1 MPEAPFS
8 SDEARQPVPVEWT
21 SPGLVDLQVNGY
33 AGVDFNGPVES
44 LTAEAFHR
52 VRVALARRGVVV
64 ALPTLIT
71 CSRSDL
77 LNRVRRYARIVE
89 ADSILAGVFP
99 YLHLEG
105 PFISPED
112 GPRGAH
118 PAAYCQTPHDAPDWL
133 DALWEASEGRI
144 GVVTLAPELPGAL
157 DLIAR
162 AVSRGIVVALGH
174 TAAGTEALDRA
185 VRAGA
190 RFSTHLGNGSHQTL
204 PRLDNYVQTQLAD
217 DRLWASFIADGHHM
231 PFSTLKNFIRAKTP
245 GRSILVTDAMA
256 AAEVGP
262 GRYTFLGEEVLVSE
276 DLRVSN
282 PGQPNL
288 AGSALTLDRAV
299 VNVTRHCGIPFEQ
312 AWAMAS
318 TSPAALLKL
327 PDLTEIRVRV
337 EEGGFRRVESGITP

>member
-1 MPEAPFS
+1 MPEAPFF
-8 SDEARQPVPVEWT
+8 SDAARQPVPVEWT
-21 SPGLVDLQVNGY
+21 GPGLVDLQVNGY
-33 AGVDFNGPVES
+33 AGVDFNGPVEA
-44 LTAEAFHR
+44 LTPEVFHR
-52 VRVALARRGVVV
+52 VREALARCGVVV
-64 ALPTLIT
+64 ALPTLLT
-71 CSRSDL
+71 GPPTDL

-89 ADSILAGVFP
+89 ADSRQSATFP
-99 YLHLEG
+99 RLHLEG

-118 PAAYCQTPHDAPDWL
+118 PAAYCRTPRDAPDWL
-133 DALWEASEGRI
+133 DSLWEASGGRI
-144 GVVTLAPELPGAL
+144 GVLTLAPELPGAL

-174 TAAGTEALDRA
+174 TDAGVEVLDRA

-190 RFSTHLGNGSHQTL
+190 RLSTHLGNGSHPTL
-204 PRLDNYVQTQLAD
+204 PRLDNYVQMQLAD
-217 DRLWASFIADGHHM
+217 DRLMASFIADGHHI
-231 PFSTLKNFIRAKTP
+231 PFTTLKNFIRAKTP

-276 DLRVSN
+276 ELRVSK

-299 VNVTRHCGIPFEQ
+299 VNVARHCGVPFEQ

-318 TSPAALLKL
+318 TLPAALLNL
-327 PDLTEIRVRV
+327 PDVAEIRVRV
-337 EEGGFRRVESGITP
+337 EAGGFRRVEPGK